1 MGGWFMARAKTA
13 KPYHHG
19 ELREAL
25 VAAGR
30 KLLEEKGL
38 RGFTLRECAR
48 RASVSHAAPAH
59 HFASIDDLLAEIAT
73 RGYHELAAAMAAEAK
88 RAPADP
94 ASRLVAQ
101 GVGYM
106 AFAAANPMLFQ
117 LMFNRDV
124 DRFETPA
131 LAASAKSSYHLHV
144 AAVDAVIPKAPAE
157 VKDRMVDFAWASV
170 HGFITL
176 VLEGQIG
183 EQDSSRALKA
193 RGLAALAAMVETVVR
208 TGGGR

>member
-1 MGGWFMARAKTA
+1 MGRPKSS

-25 VAAGR
+25 VIAGR
-30 KLLEEKGL
+30 KLLEEKGV

-59 HFASIDDLLAEIAT
+59 HFASLDDLLAEIAT
-73 RGYHELAAAMAAEAK
+73 RGYHELATAMEAEAQ
-88 RAPADP
+88 RSAQAPA
-94 ASRLVAQ
+94 ARLVAQ

-106 AFAAANPMLFQ
+106 AFAAANPALFQ
-117 LMFNRDV
+117 LMFNREA
-124 DRFETPA
+124 DRFETPR
-131 LAASAKSSYHLHV
+131 LAAAAKTAHHLQV
-144 AAVDAVIPKAPAE
+144 AAVEATIPKASAE
-157 VKDRMVDFAWASV
+157 VKQRMVDFAWASI

-183 EQDSSRALKA
+183 EGDSPRALKS
-193 RGLAALAAMVETVVR
+193 RGLAMLGSMVETVVR
-208 TGGGR
+208 AGGDP

>member
-1 MGGWFMARAKTA
+1 MSQAKTG

-30 KLLEEKGL
+30 KLLEERGL

-48 RASVSHAAPAH
+48 RAEVSHAAPAH

-73 RGYHELAAAMAAEAK
+73 RGYRELCEAMAAEAA
-88 RAPADP
+88 RAGSDP
-94 ASRLVAQ
+94 AARLVAQ

-106 AFAAANPMLFQ
+106 AFAAAHPVLFQ
-117 LMFNRDV
+117 LMFSREAIG
-124 DRFETPA
+124 FETTA
-131 LAASAKSSYHLHV
+131 LAEAARAAYQLQRE
-144 AAVDAVIPKAPAE
+144 AVDAMIPQSSAE
-157 VKDRMVDFAWASV
+157 TRERMVDFARSTV

-176 VLEGQIG
+176 VLEGQLG
-183 EQDSSRALKA
+183 ERESPQGLKA
-193 RGLAALAAMVETVVR
+193 RGLAILSATVEAVLR
-208 TGGGR
+208 AGAPG

>member
-1 MGGWFMARAKTA
+1 MAGTKS
-13 KPYHHG
+13 YHHG

-30 KLLEEKGL
+30 RLLEEQGL
-38 RGFTLRECAR
+38 RAFTLRECAR
-48 RASVSHAAPAH
+48 RAEVSHAAPAH

-73 RGYHELAAAMAAEAK
+73 RGYRELAEVMENEARRGK
-88 RAPADP
+88 SEPTA
-94 ASRLVAQ
+94 RLVAQ

-106 AFAAANPMLFQ
+106 AVAAAHPALFQ
-117 LMFNRDV
+117 LMFNREAS
-124 DRFETPA
+124 RFETPG
-131 LAASAKSSYHLHV
+131 LAAAAKQAYHFQL

-157 VKDRMVDFAWASV
+157 MRKRMADFAWATV

-183 EQDSSRALKA
+183 EGESPRALKA
-193 RGLAALAAMVETVVR
+193 KSMATLAAMAETVVR
-208 TGGGR
+208 VGGVTD